1 MLFLSALPG
10 ISIFFKKKKPQKQV
24 RQTSAKQEYEKPHC
38 WSIYTLPFPQPNHR
52 VSDDLVIVYQRELFA
67 GIVGIQPQ
75 FSLRTLTRVRVAAFL
90 KCKCARTPGR
100 PPRPQESAPSRRRWR
115 GWRGM
120 LRRGPRPRPAALLTL
135 SPSPHD

>member
-10 ISIFFKKKKPQKQV
+10 ISIKKKKTPQKQV

-38 WSIYTLPFPQPNHR
+38 WRIYTLPFPQPNHR

-75 FSLRTLTRVRVAAFL
+75 FSLRTLTGVRVAAFL

-100 PPRPQESAPSRRRWR
+100 PPRPQESVQPGGA
-115 GWRGM
+115 GGA
-120 LRRGPRPRPAALLTL
+120 GGEC
-135 SPSPHD
+135 